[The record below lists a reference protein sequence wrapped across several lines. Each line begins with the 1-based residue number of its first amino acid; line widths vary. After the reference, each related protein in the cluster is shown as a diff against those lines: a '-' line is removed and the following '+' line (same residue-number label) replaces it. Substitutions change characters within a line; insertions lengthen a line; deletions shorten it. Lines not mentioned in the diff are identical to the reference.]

1 MDLEI
6 LAAEREIAR
15 ALARFARA
23 MDEKDWPVLHEIML
37 PGATA
42 ELGTGTLHGPVE
54 VVDVIRSF
62 LDNCGPTQHLL
73 GTMLIDVD
81 IPSGTATSRTYV
93 ADLHLGI
100 DDRQGLSFSTF
111 GDYHDE
117 WQLVGDA
124 WRMSH
129 RTKHMNG
136 TLGDIRVFGGQPD
149 RHGSGWA
156 PEAPDTAADVEA
168 IRQLKA
174 RYFRFMDTKDWDGL
188 ASVFTEDVEI
198 DMTES
203 GGGITRSRDEY
214 IPFLRA
220 SIENVETVHHGHTP
234 EISISSPASAIGTWA
249 MEDKLWWPDGS
260 ARPGLRS
267 LHGYGHYTEEYRKTG
282 GGWKISAM
290 RLSRLR
296 VDTVER
302 AE

>member
-1 MDLEI
+1 MNLEI

-23 MDEKDWPVLHEIML
+23 MDERDWPVLHEIML

-42 ELGTGTLHGPVE
+42 DLGTGELEGPAE
-54 VVDVIRSF
+54 VVAVIRSY
-62 LDNCGPTQHLL
+62 LDNCGPSQHLL

-81 IPSGTATSRTYV
+81 IAGGTATSRTYV
-93 ADLHLGI
+93 SDLHLGI
-100 DDRQGLSFSTF
+100 DDRQGLSFSTL

-117 WQLVGDA
+117 WHLVGDA
-124 WRMSH
+124 WRMSR
-129 RTKHMNG
+129 RTKHMHG

-149 RHGSGWA
+149 RHGGGRT
-156 PEAPDTAADVEA
+156 PDSPGTAADAEA

-198 DMTES
+198 DMTGS
-203 GGGITRSRDEY
+203 GGGITRSLDEY
-214 IPFLRA
+214 MPFLRA

-234 EISISSPASAIGTWA
+234 EISISSPTSAIGTWA

-260 ARPGLRS
+260 GVPGLRS
-267 LHGYGHYTEEYRKTG
+267 LHGYGHYTEEYRKIG
-282 GGWKISAM
+282 SGWKISAM

-302 AE
+302 TE